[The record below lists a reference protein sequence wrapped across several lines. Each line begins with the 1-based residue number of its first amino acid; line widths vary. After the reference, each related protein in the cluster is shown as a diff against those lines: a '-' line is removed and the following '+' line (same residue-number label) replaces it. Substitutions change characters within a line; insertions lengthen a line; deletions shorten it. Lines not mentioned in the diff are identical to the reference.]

1 MEQRDTPEQFGED
14 PAGICRRW
22 LTELDFAAKRDKDW
36 LKLGQKVIDLYRGK
50 GRKKN
55 SFNILY
61 SNTETI
67 ASAVY
72 NAPPKPD
79 VRRRFKDADPV
90 GKVVSKMLERSL
102 EFSIDSDSFA
112 QSLTHDVMDML
123 LPGRGLSR
131 VRYVPSLVPQANGQ
145 EDESAESQAD
155 EAGET
160 EEMEEVAWEQVVLD
174 HVQWDDFR
182 TGPGKTWQQVMWI
195 GFRHRLCRDELV
207 DKFGDE
213 IGNAIPLDDTEE
225 DERKTKDI
233 EVFKTAEVWEIW
245 DKDDRKVRF
254 VCAGYKAKCCLTVDD
269 PMSLMGFYPVPRP
282 LYAICDATTLEVLP
296 LFEQYREQAGE
307 LDRISTR
314 INKLIDALR
323 VRGVYD
329 STMAE
334 LSELMRGED
343 NDLIPAQNVSA
354 WIERGGL
361 EKAIWMMP
369 IEGPAK
375 VLQVLYQQRD
385 ASKQVIYEIT
395 GIADVM
401 RGASD
406 ANETLGAQQLKAK
419 WGGQRISRLQAEVQR
434 YARDQIRIM
443 AEIIGEKFQPDTLM
457 KMTGLKLP
465 TNQDVQMMQ
474 MQAQMQ
480 AQQFQQ
486 QQAQQPPGQ
495 QPPAPPPPFQ
505 PPEATIEQVMEVM
518 RDDLQRSFRIDVETD
533 SMIAAAQQAEAEEI
547 RALVQGLSEMF
558 NGLGPAV
565 QSGALPVESAKEIML
580 AVTRRAKMGSAVED
594 ALDKMQAPQQ
604 QDPNAAKAQADAQAQ
619 QAQQAHDAQIE
630 QARMQHEAQ
639 LEQMKGQQTAQ
650 LEQMRAQLADQQHQR
665 ELEANQQA
673 SEVEA
678 QRTLALEQQ
687 KQQMQAQ
694 QVQHQNEI
702 EAQRELQRQQLEAA
716 QSEREAAYK
725 AQCDSDRLDYERW
738 KTQLDNETK
747 VLVAQIAVEGSMRQ
761 SALSAQTAPTDAGE
775 AKESTDTNAALTAAL
790 EGFREAVTNMRAPRS
805 VVRDESGRISGVV

>member
-1 MEQRDTPEQFGED
+1 MEQRDTPEQFGDD

-22 LTELDFAAKRDKDW
+22 LTELDYAAKRDKEW
-36 LKLGQKVIDLYRGK
+36 IKLGQKTIDLYRGK

-72 NAPPKPD
+72 NSPPKPD
-79 VRRRFKDADPV
+79 VRRRFKDADPI
-90 GKVVSKMLERSL
+90 GKVVSKMLERAL

-112 QSLTHDVMDML
+112 QALTHDVMDML

-131 VRYVPSLVPQANGQ
+131 VRYIPSLVPLANGQ
-145 EDESAESQAD
+145 EDESAESVKDQ
-155 EAGET
+155 AGES
-160 EEMEEVAWEQVVLD
+160 EELEAVAWEQVCLD

-182 TGPGKTWQQVMWI
+182 TGPGKTWQQVMWVA
-195 GFRHRLCRDELV
+195 FRHRMTRDELV
-207 DKFGDE
+207 EKFGEE

-225 DERKTKDI
+225 DDDKKKQGQN

-245 DKDDRKVRF
+245 DKDERKVRF
-254 VCAGYKAKCCLTVDD
+254 VSAAYKQACCLVVDD
-269 PMSLMGFYPVPRP
+269 PMNLIGFYPVPRP

-296 LFEQYREQAGE
+296 LYEQYREQAQE

-323 VRGVYD
+323 VRGIYD

-343 NDLIPAQNVSA
+343 NDLIPAQNATA

-375 VLQVLYQQRD
+375 VLQVLYQQRE

-419 WGGQRISRLQAEVQR
+419 WGGQRISRLQSEVQR

-443 AEIIGEKFQPDTLM
+443 AEVIGEKFGPDTLM
-457 KMTGLKLP
+457 KMTGMKLP
-465 TNQDVQMMQ
+465 TMQEVQMMQ
-474 MQAQMQ
+474 MQAQQ
-480 AQQFQQ
+480 TG
-486 QQAQQPPGQ
+486 QPPQ
-495 QPPAPPPPFQ
+495 FQ
-505 PPEATIEQVMEVM
+505 PPEATIEQVMEVL

-547 RALVQGLSEMF
+547 RTLVLGLSEMF
-558 NGLGPAV
+558 TGLGPAV

-594 ALDKMQAPQQ
+594 AIDKLQPPKPEE
-604 QDPNAAKAQADAQAQ
+604 DPNAGQAQAEAQA
-619 QAQQAHDAQIE
+619 E

-639 LEQMKGQQTAQ
+639 LEQLRGQQSMQ
-650 LEQMRAQLADQQHQR
+650 LEQMKAQMADQQHQR
-665 ELEANQQA
+665 ELMANQQA
-673 SEVEA
+673 AEADA

-687 KQQMQAQ
+687 KQEMQAR

-702 EAQRELQRQQLEAA
+702 EAQREIQRQQLEAA
-716 QSEREAAYK
+716 QAEREAAYK
-725 AQCDSDRLDYERW
+725 AKCDADQLEFERW
-738 KTQLDNETK
+738 KAQLEAETK
-747 VLVAQIAVEGSMRQ
+747 VVVAKIGAESK
-761 SALSAQTAPTDAGE
+761 AAAQAET
-775 AKESTDTNAALTAAL
+775 TNAAGSVDEKTDAMQEALTKAL
-790 EGFREAVTNMRAPRS
+790 EGFTAAIAQMGRPRTIVRGPDGRAT
-805 VVRDESGRISGVV
+805 GVV

>member
-1 MEQRDTPEQFGED
+1 MEQRDTPEQFGEN

-22 LTELDFAAKRDKDW
+22 LTELDYAAKRDKDW
-36 LKLGQKVIDLYRGK
+36 IKLGQKTIDLYRGK

-72 NAPPKPD
+72 NSPPKPD
-79 VRRRFKDADPV
+79 VRRRFKDADPI
-90 GKVVSKMLERSL
+90 GKVVSKMLERAL

-112 QSLTHDVMDML
+112 QALTHDVMDML

-131 VRYVPSLVPQANGQ
+131 VRYIPSLVPLANGQ

-155 EAGET
+155 EAGES
-160 EEMEEVAWEQVVLD
+160 EELEAVAWEQVCLD

-182 TGPGKTWQQVMWI
+182 TGPGKTWQQVMWVA
-195 GFRHRLCRDELV
+195 FRHRMTRDELV
-207 DKFGDE
+207 EKFGEE

-225 DERKTKDI
+225 DDDKKKQGQN
-233 EVFKTAEVWEIW
+233 EVFKTAEVWEVW
-245 DKDDRKVRF
+245 CKDDRKVRF
-254 VCAGYKAKCCLTVDD
+254 VSAAYKRSCCLTVDD
-269 PMSLMGFYPVPRP
+269 PMNLMGFYPVPRP

-296 LFEQYREQAGE
+296 LYEQYREQAQE

-323 VRGVYD
+323 VRGIYD

-343 NDLIPAQNVSA
+343 NDLIPAQNVTA

-375 VLQVLYQQRD
+375 VLQVLYQQRE

-401 RGASD
+401 RGTSD

-419 WGGQRISRLQAEVQR
+419 WGGQRISRLQSEVQR

-443 AEIIGEKFQPDTLM
+443 AEVIGEKFGPDTLM
-457 KMTGLKLP
+457 KMTGMKLP
-465 TNQDVQMMQ
+465 TMQEVQMMQ
-474 MQAQMQ
+474 MQAQ
-480 AQQFQQ
+480 
-486 QQAQQPPGQ
+486 QQAQQAQAQGQ
-495 QPPAPPPPFQ
+495 QPQPFQ
-505 PPEATIEQVMEVM
+505 PPEATIEQVMEVL

-533 SMIAAAQQAEAEEI
+533 SMIAAAQQAEADEI
-547 RALVQGLSEMF
+547 QALVAGLSQMF
-558 NGLGPAV
+558 TGLGPAV
-565 QSGALPVESAKEIML
+565 ESGALPIESAKEIML

-594 ALDKMQAPQQ
+594 AIDKLQPPKPQDDGAQAAQ
-604 QDPNAAKAQADAQAQ
+604 AKAQSDAQAAQ
-619 QAQQAHDAQIE
+619 AKIAADQQVRQAQVQADAAADAARI
-630 QARMQHEAQ
+630 QADERV
-639 LEQMKGQQTAQ
+639 
-650 LEQMRAQLADQQHQR
+650 EQMRAMY
-665 ELEANQQA
+665 
-673 SEVEA
+673 
-678 QRTLALEQQ
+678 EQQ
-687 KQQMQAQ
+687 RDADRLAAEERMA
-694 QVQHQNEI
+694 
-702 EAQRELQRQQLEAA
+702 AMRA
-716 QSEREAAYK
+716 QSEATLKLILARIDA
-725 AQCDSDRLDYERW
+725 
-738 KTQLDNETK
+738 KTKIEIAEIGADTTLNA
-747 VLVAQIAVEGSMRQ
+747 AQI
-761 SALSAQTAPTDAGE
+761 
-775 AKESTDTNAALTAAL
+775 TAAKA
-790 EGFREAVTNMRAPRS
+790 G
-805 VVRDESGRISGVV
+805 D

>member
-1 MEQRDTPEQFGED
+1 MDQKDTPEQFGED
-14 PAGICRRW
+14 PAGVCRRW
-22 LTELDFAAKRDKDW
+22 LTELEYAAKRDKDW
-36 LKLGQKVIDLYRGK
+36 LKLGQKVIDIYRGK

-72 NAPPKPD
+72 NSPPKPD

-90 GKVVSKMLERSL
+90 GKVVSKVLERAL
-102 EFSIDSDSFA
+102 EFSIDTDAFA
-112 QSLTHDVMDML
+112 QALTYDVMDML

-131 VRYVPSLVPQANGQ
+131 VRYIPSLVPLANGK
-145 EDESAESQAD
+145 EDESAESQED
-155 EAGET
+155 QAGEA
-160 EEMEEVAWEQVVLD
+160 EELEAVAWEQVALD

-182 TGPGKTWQQVMWI
+182 TGPGKTWQEVMWVA
-195 GFRHRLCRDELV
+195 FRHRMTRDELV
-207 DKFGDE
+207 DKFGEE

-225 DERKTKDI
+225 DENKKNKEQN
-233 EVFKTAEVWEIW
+233 EVFKTAEVWEVW
-245 DKDDRKVRF
+245 CKDDRKVRF
-254 VCAGYKAKCCLTVDD
+254 VSNAYKAKCCLTVDD
-269 PMSLMGFYPVPRP
+269 PMNLMGFYPVPRP
-282 LYAICDATTLEVLP
+282 LYAICDATTLDVLP
-296 LFEQYREQAGE
+296 LFEQYREQAQE

-323 VRGVYD
+323 VRGIYD

-334 LSELMRGED
+334 LSELLRGED

-443 AEIIGEKFQPDTLM
+443 AEVIGEKFQPDTLM
-457 KMTGLKLP
+457 KMTGVKLP
-465 TNQDVQMMQ
+465 TQQEVQMMQ

-480 AQQFQQ
+480 AQQTG
-486 QQAQQPPGQ
+486 QPPQ
-495 QPPAPPPPFQ
+495 FQ
-505 PPEATIEQVMEVM
+505 PPEATLEQVMEVL

-533 SMIAAAQQAEAEEI
+533 SMIAAAQQAEADEI
-547 RALVQGLSEMF
+547 RLLVQGLAEMF

-594 ALDKMQAPQQ
+594 ALDKMQAPKQD
-604 QDPNAAKAQADAQAQ
+604 DPNAAKAQADQQAQ
-619 QAQQAHDAQIE
+619 QAQQAHDAQLE
-630 QARMQHEAQ
+630 QGRMQHEAQ
-639 LEQMKGQQTAQ
+639 LEQLRGQQTMQ
-650 LEQMRAQLADQQHQR
+650 LEQMKAQLADQQHQR
-665 ELEANQQA
+665 ELAATQQA
-673 SEVEA
+673 SEIEA
-678 QRTLALEQQ
+678 QRTMAIEQQ
-687 KQQMQAQ
+687 KQEMQAQ
-694 QVQHQNEI
+694 QIQRQNEI
-702 EAQRELQRQQLEAA
+702 EAQREIQRMELEAA
-716 QSEREAAYK
+716 QAEREAAYK
-725 AQCDSDRLDYERW
+725 AKCDADQLEFERW
-738 KTQLDNETK
+738 KAQLDNETK
-747 VLVAQIAVEGSMRQ
+747 VLVAQISVEGAMRQ
-761 SALSAQTAPTDAGE
+761 SALSAQTAPTESGE
-775 AKESTDTNAALTAAL
+775 AKGSTDTSAALTAAL
-790 EGFREAVTNMRAPRS
+790 DGFREAVTSMRGPRK
-805 VVRDESGRISGVV
+805 VVRDESGRISGVI